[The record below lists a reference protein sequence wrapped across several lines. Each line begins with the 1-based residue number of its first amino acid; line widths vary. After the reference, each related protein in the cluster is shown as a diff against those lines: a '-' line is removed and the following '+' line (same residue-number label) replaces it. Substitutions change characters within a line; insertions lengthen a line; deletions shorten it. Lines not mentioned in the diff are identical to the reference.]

1 MPHIKAMYVPFQMGY
16 GRLTCYKGLQ
26 SDRLKCLR
34 VWVES
39 SQTSLCKSVS
49 KTIQNLCEKGS
60 APAFLAVTLLFLGVG
75 QAIIPHLKED
85 IQGYLLI

>member
-1 MPHIKAMYVPFQMGY
+1 MPYIKAMYVPFQMGY
-16 GRLTCYKGLQ
+16 GGLTCYKGLQ

-49 KTIQNLCEKGS
+49 KTI
-60 APAFLAVTLLFLGVG
+60 LF
-75 QAIIPHLKED
+75 
-85 IQGYLLI
+85 